1 MFELPA
7 LTPGQWSLV
16 YNGFSLAIAAM
27 GASFIFFLAARSQV
41 AEKYRPALLISALI
55 VAIAAYHYFR
65 IFESWGSAF
74 IMNAEGMYVPSG
86 ESFNDAYRYVDWL
99 LTVPLLLVEAI
110 AVLAL
115 TRGAGSMIFRLTVA
129 SVLMIALG
137 YPGEIAT
144 DNGTRALWGTLSTLP
159 FIYIL
164 WVLWAELGKIMPTQP
179 QKVRVLVRNLR
190 LLLIATWGVYPI
202 AYMMPFFGTEGA
214 TAVVG
219 IQVGYTIADIAAK
232 AGYGLLIYAIARAK
246 TLADAEAGVGVGTP
260 AMAGAGD

>member
-7 LTPGQWSLV
+7 LSAGQFSLV

-27 GASFIFFLAARSQV
+27 GASFIFFLAARNYVS
-41 AEKYRPALLISALI
+41 EKYRPALLISALI

-74 IMNAEGMYVPSG
+74 VVNSEGLYVSSG
-86 ESFNDAYRYVDWL
+86 AAFNDAYRYVDWL

-115 TRGAGSMIFRLTVA
+115 TKGAGSMIFRLTVA

-137 YPGEIAT
+137 YPGEIA
-144 DNGTRALWGTLSTLP
+144 DSNGVRALWGFLSTIP
-159 FIYIL
+159 FVYIL
-164 WVLWAELGKIMPTQP
+164 WVLWGELGKVLPSQP
-179 QKVRVLVRNLR
+179 PKVRVLVRNLR
-190 LLLIATWGVYPI
+190 LLLVGTWGVYPI
-202 AYMMPFFGTEGA
+202 AYMMPFFGAEGA
-214 TAVVG
+214 AAVVG

-232 AGYGLLIYAIARAK
+232 AGYGILIYAIARAK
-246 TLADAEAGVGVGTP
+246 TIADAEAGAP
-260 AMAGAGD
+260 AMTGATS